1 MSLQHPNQH
10 PASASDPRTHEHPDG
25 RRADDID
32 PFFVFDY
39 VPLDGPDVPLDGT
52 RDGDGAG
59 PTDDRGEQRFT
70 TYWDVEKG
78 CRGPAPVPDWVIT
91 DAGALDIELGILKTG
106 KEADVFLVERTAP
119 DGSGVVMAAK
129 RYRGLD
135 HRSFRRSSDYTEG
148 RTVRR
153 SRDQRALARKSEWG
167 RSVAAGQWA
176 VAEWDALCRYWSAG
190 LPVPYPVQIDGTEI
204 LMELIEY
211 AGTPAPRLA
220 QVRPGAELLE
230 EYFVQVRT
238 AISVMA
244 AEGVAHGDLSA
255 YNILAAGGRLV
266 IIDLPQ
272 VIDLIANPNGPELL
286 MRDCRNTCSWFQ
298 ARGLDV
304 DPQELFDEVR
314 PV

>member
-1 MSLQHPNQH
+1 MSLQHRHQDH
-10 PASASDPRTHEHPDG
+10 ASSTDQRHSERPDG
-25 RRADDID
+25 HRADDID

-39 VPLDGPDVPLDGT
+39 VPLDGPDDRLPDGP
-52 RDGDGAG
+52 RSADSPADG
-59 PTDDRGEQRFT
+59 PTFT

-78 CRGPAPVPDWVIT
+78 CRGPAPLPDWVIT
-91 DAGALDIELGILKTG
+91 DSGALDTELGILKTG
-106 KEADVFLVERTAP
+106 KEADVFLLERTAP
-119 DGSGVVMAAK
+119 DGTGTVMAAK
-129 RYRGLD
+129 RYRDLD

-153 SRDQRALARKSEWG
+153 SRDQRALSRKSTWG

-211 AGTPAPRLA
+211 DGAPAPRLA
-220 QVRPGAELLE
+220 QVRPTPGLVE
-230 EYFVQVRT
+230 EYFVQIRT

-255 YNILAAGGRLV
+255 YNILAAGERLV

-272 VIDLIANPNGPELL
+272 VIDLIANPNGPALL
-286 MRDCRNTCSWFQ
+286 MRDCRNVCSWFQ

-304 DPQELFDEVR
+304 DPQELFEEVA
-314 PV
+314 PD